1 MSWGDYGE
9 IIAGGFCDRLG
20 DDMGKMFFSF
30 MKVLVVA
37 LDLAIIFLFSLI
49 FLLYWGGDDKY
60 RVDQ

>member
-1 MSWGDYGE
+1 
-9 IIAGGFCDRLG
+9 
-20 DDMGKMFFSF
+20 MFFSF